1 MAKAIPLD
9 NLPVI
14 SRNQPVSSDISFGS
28 GTVILIDKAAGWTSF
43 DVVKKLRGMIK
54 VKKIGHAG
62 TLDPAATGLLIL
74 CTGKATKS
82 IEQIQEQEKSYRAEI
97 RFGASTPSYDAETPV
112 DTEADWKHITRM
124 EIEDVI
130 RNKFLGK
137 IDQTVPPYSAVKV
150 NGQRLYKKARK
161 GEEVELKT
169 RPVEIYDLD
178 VISFELPVVTVQ
190 VRCSKGTYIR
200 SLAHDI
206 GLALDSRAYLS
217 GLRRTGIGTFSV
229 GEALTVQEFEK
240 QLNDA

>member
-1 MAKAIPLD
+1 MAKAIPLE

-14 SRNQPVSSDISFGS
+14 SRSQPVSSDITFGS
-28 GTVILIDKAAGWTSF
+28 GAVILIDKAAGWTSF
-43 DVVKKLRGMIK
+43 DVVKKIRGMIK

-82 IEQIQEQEKSYRAEI
+82 IGQIQEQEKSYMAEI

-112 DTEADWKHITRM
+112 DAEAGWEHISRA
-124 EIEDVI
+124 ELEEVI
-130 RNKFLGK
+130 RSKFTGD
-137 IDQTVPPYSAVKV
+137 IEQTVPPYSAVKV

-169 RPVEIYDLD
+169 RPVKIYRLEVVSFDLPD
-178 VISFELPVVTVQ
+178 ITVN

-200 SLAHDI
+200 SLANDI
-206 GLALDSRAYLS
+206 GLALGSRAHLS
-217 GLRRTGIGTFSV
+217 GLRRTATGNFRV
-229 GEALTVQEFEK
+229 EEAITIQEFEK
-240 QLNDA
+240 QLKDA